1 MYSHQVYTL
10 RRVIFKGLSLQRTV
24 EQRQFEKKK
33 KEKRRERNIIE
44 ALYRPI

>member
-24 EQRQFEKKK
+24 EQRQFQK

>member
-1 MYSHQVYTL
+1 MTDYL
-10 RRVIFKGLSLQRTV
+10 FKVTHTAALGDSL
-24 EQRQFEKKK
+24 KKN